1 MERERIKNRPL
12 KGGYT
17 YRPKP
22 DSAKYK
28 NKPDWKKFYTER
40 KEK

>member
-1 MERERIKNRPL
+1 MERERTKNRPL

-17 YRPKP
+17 YRSKP

-28 NKPDWKKFYTER
+28 KKPIWRKFYTEH